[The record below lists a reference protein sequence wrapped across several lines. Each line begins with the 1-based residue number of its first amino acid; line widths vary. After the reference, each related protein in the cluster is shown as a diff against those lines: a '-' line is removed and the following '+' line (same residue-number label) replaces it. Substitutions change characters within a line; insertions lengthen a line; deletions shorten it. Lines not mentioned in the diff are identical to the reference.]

1 MQAAAG
7 TNPQGNGAI
16 YFALNHAVLS
26 WTPQPITSL
35 LRGSCKGEPRPFQ
48 YLERQKQVFFFKKKP
63 FNQGLSSI
71 ILYDV
76 LGPPLHR
83 GLGL

>member
-26 WTPQPITSL
+26 WTPQPLTSL
-35 LRGSCKGEPRPFQ
+35 LRVSQKGGPWPFQ
-48 YLERQKQVFFFKKKP
+48 YLERQKQVCFLKTC
-63 FNQGLSSI
+63 NQGLRQLLFTVFWDLLS
-71 ILYDV
+71 
-76 LGPPLHR
+76 
-83 GLGL
+83 